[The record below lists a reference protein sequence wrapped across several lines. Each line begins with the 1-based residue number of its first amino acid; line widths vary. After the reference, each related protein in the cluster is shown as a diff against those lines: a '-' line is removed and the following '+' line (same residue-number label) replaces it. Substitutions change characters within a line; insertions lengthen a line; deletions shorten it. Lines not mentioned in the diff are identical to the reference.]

1 MKFYE
6 VKDHDGVTVDCHF
19 SKKVAN
25 IAADEINGTV
35 SMIDVDVSKALLYFD
50 ADEQI
55 QPLGVI
61 GATTSRTA
69 LAAGQK
75 FIKENGK

>member
-35 SMIDVDVSKALLYFD
+35 SMIDVDVTAENMRRL
-50 ADEQI
+50 
-55 QPLGVI
+55 I
-61 GATTSRTA
+61 GNIGGYANE
-69 LAAGQK
+69 
-75 FIKENGK
+75 IKNFG